1 MKLYIA
7 ILATGLTIIAGGNL
21 FYTLS
26 KDMSVGTMFLYLL
39 LAVAIC
45 GFMSAIIMFI
55 TRILPSKVF
64 SPYRKRFK
72 VFDKESKLYN
82 KLKVK
87 KWKDKIP
94 ELGKLSG
101 FAKTEIAEPNN
112 PKYIYKFL
120 TENCIAEALHF
131 YSIIAGLLVFIF
143 LPREYVFTIGLPI
156 FFLNMFLHA
165 MPILVQ
171 RYLRPKFVKIYNRLK
186 VQSEKA
192 VAQEQDKNGQNNENI
207 DEMDEKTA

>member
-1 MKLYIA
+1 MKLYII
-7 ILATGLTIIAGGNL
+7 ILVAGLTLTAGGNL
-21 FYTLS
+21 FYALS

-45 GFMSAIIMFI
+45 GIMAGIITLI
-55 TRILPSKVF
+55 TRILPAKVF
-64 SPYRKRFK
+64 SPYRHRYK
-72 VFDKESKLYN
+72 VSSKENKFYN
-82 KLKVK
+82 KLKIK

-112 PKYIYKFL
+112 PQYIFKFL

-131 YSIIAGLLVFIF
+131 YSIVAGLLVFVF

-156 FFLNMFLHA
+156 FFLNMLLHI
-165 MPILVQ
+165 MPIFVQ
-171 RYLRPKFVKIYNRLK
+171 RYLRPKFLKIYNRLIS
-186 VQSEKA
+186 QNEKI
-192 VAQEQDKNGQNNENI
+192 NQNNLE
-207 DEMDEKTA
+207 EVDEKIA

>member
-7 ILATGLTIIAGGNL
+7 ILSVGLTIIMGGNL
-21 FYTLS
+21 FYVLTEN
-26 KDMSVGTMFLYLL
+26 KDVGAMFLYLF
-39 LAVAIC
+39 LAVVVC
-45 GFMSAIIMFI
+45 GLMSGVITLI

-64 SPYRKRFK
+64 NPYRKRYK
-72 VFDKESKLYN
+72 VYSKENELYN
-82 KLKVK
+82 KLKIK

-112 PKYIYKFL
+112 PEYIYKFL

-131 YSIIAGLLVFIF
+131 YSIVAGLLIFIF
-143 LPREYVFTIGLPI
+143 LPREYIFTIGLPV
-156 FFLNMFLHA
+156 FFLNFLLHI

-171 RYLRPKFVKIYNRLK
+171 RYLRPKFLKIYNRLLIQK
-186 VQSEKA
+186 EKNDN
-192 VAQEQDKNGQNNENI
+192 EKQNQENI
-207 DEMDEKTA
+207 DEFDEKTA

>member
-21 FYTLS
+21 FYTLA
-26 KDMSVGTMFLYLL
+26 KDMNVGIMFLYLL

-45 GFMSAIIMFI
+45 GLMAGIITLI
-55 TRILPSKVF
+55 TRILPKKVF
-64 SPYRKRFK
+64 SPYRKRFR
-72 VFDKESKLYN
+72 VNDKENKLYN
-82 KLKVK
+82 KLKIK
-87 KWKDKIP
+87 KWKDSIP

-101 FAKTEIAEPNN
+101 FSKSEISEPNN
-112 PKYIYKFL
+112 PNYIFKFL

-131 YSIIAGLLVFIF
+131 YSIVAGLLVFIF

-156 FFLNMFLHA
+156 FFLNLILHL

-171 RYLRPKFVKIYNRLK
+171 RYLRPKFFKLYNRLLRQK
-186 VQSEKA
+186 DE
-192 VAQEQDKNGQNNENI
+192 QEIIDKNKNVIET
-207 DEMDEKTA
+207 DEKIA

>member
-1 MKLYIA
+1 MKLYII
-7 ILATGLTIIAGGNL
+7 ILVAGLTLTAGGNL
-21 FYTLS
+21 FYALS

-45 GFMSAIIMFI
+45 GIMAGIITLI
-55 TRILPSKVF
+55 TRILPAKVF
-64 SPYRKRFK
+64 SPYRHRYK
-72 VFDKESKLYN
+72 VSRKENKFYN
-82 KLKVK
+82 KLKIK

-112 PKYIYKFL
+112 PQYIFKFL

-131 YSIIAGLLVFIF
+131 YSIVAGLLVFVF

-156 FFLNMFLHA
+156 FFLNMSLHI
-165 MPILVQ
+165 MPIFVQ
-171 RYLRPKFVKIYNRLK
+171 RYLRPKFLKIYNRLIS
-186 VQSEKA
+186 Q
-192 VAQEQDKNGQNNENI
+192 NENI
-207 DEMDEKTA
+207 NQNNLEEVDEKIA

>member
-21 FYTLS
+21 FYTLA
-26 KDMSVGTMFLYLL
+26 KDMNVGIMFLYLL

-45 GFMSAIIMFI
+45 GLMAGIITLI
-55 TRILPSKVF
+55 TRILPKKVF
-64 SPYRKRFK
+64 SPYRKRFR
-72 VFDKESKLYN
+72 VNDKENKLYN
-82 KLKVK
+82 KLKIK
-87 KWKDKIP
+87 KWKDRIP

-101 FAKTEIAEPNN
+101 FSKSEISEPNN
-112 PKYIYKFL
+112 PNYIFKFL

-131 YSIIAGLLVFIF
+131 YSIVAGLLVFIF

-156 FFLNMFLHA
+156 FFLNLILHL

-171 RYLRPKFVKIYNRLK
+171 RYLRPKFFKLYNRLLRQK
-186 VQSEKA
+186 DE
-192 VAQEQDKNGQNNENI
+192 QEIIDKNKNVIETNEKI
-207 DEMDEKTA
+207 A

>member
-21 FYTLS
+21 FYTLA
-26 KDMSVGTMFLYLL
+26 KDMNVGIMFLYLL

-45 GFMSAIIMFI
+45 GLMAGIITLI
-55 TRILPSKVF
+55 TRILPKKVF
-64 SPYRKRFK
+64 SPYRKRFR
-72 VFDKESKLYN
+72 VNDKENKLYK
-82 KLKVK
+82 KLKIK
-87 KWKDKIP
+87 KWKDRIP

-101 FAKTEIAEPNN
+101 FSKSEISEPNN
-112 PKYIYKFL
+112 PNYIFKFL

-131 YSIIAGLLVFIF
+131 YSIVAGLLVFIF

-156 FFLNMFLHA
+156 FFLNLILHL

-171 RYLRPKFVKIYNRLK
+171 RYLRPKFFKLYNRLLRQK
-186 VQSEKA
+186 DE
-192 VAQEQDKNGQNNENI
+192 QEIIDKNKNVIET
-207 DEMDEKTA
+207 DEKIA

>member
-21 FYTLS
+21 FYTLA
-26 KDMSVGTMFLYLL
+26 KDMNVGIMFLYLL

-45 GFMSAIIMFI
+45 GLMAGIITLI
-55 TRILPSKVF
+55 TRILPKKVF
-64 SPYRKRFK
+64 SPYRKRFR
-72 VFDKESKLYN
+72 VNDKENKLYN
-82 KLKVK
+82 KLKIK
-87 KWKDKIP
+87 KWKDRIP

-101 FAKTEIAEPNN
+101 FSKSEISEPNN
-112 PKYIYKFL
+112 PNYIFKFL

-131 YSIIAGLLVFIF
+131 YSIVAGLLVFIF

-156 FFLNMFLHA
+156 FFLNLILHL

-171 RYLRPKFVKIYNRLK
+171 RYLRPKFFKLYNRLLRQK
-186 VQSEKA
+186 DE
-192 VAQEQDKNGQNNENI
+192 QEIIDKNKNVIET
-207 DEMDEKTA
+207 DEKIA